1 MLNLIRNEWMKLW
14 SKKGTWVM
22 VIFLAVIIIG
32 FTGLAK
38 LAESMIDNTTWTE
51 TLEEDLTE
59 IEKELA
65 SPDLTEREKVELEI
79 QRDDKQEMAAISV
92 QSTEPQVRESIILET
107 YGIMAIVTL
116 LTIIVAGGIVS
127 TEFSQG
133 TIKMLLSRPVS
144 RWKVL
149 ASKYITVVL
158 FCLLATGIL
167 YLSSVGSAYI
177 FFPGSTESTVLFNN
191 QALEISAVWGKS
203 LYLLF
208 LAFINAMI
216 IGTIAFML
224 GVVFRSTS
232 MAIGISMFLY
242 FTGAMIVMFLSD
254 YFFAK
259 YLIFAHSNLTVHE
272 TGGAFFPELS
282 MTFSVVVIVVYWVI
296 FLALSFLSFMKRDVT
311 A

>member
-1 MLNLIRNEWMKLW
+1 MKLW

-22 VIFLAVIIIG
+22 VIFLAAIIIG

-38 LAESMIDNTTWTE
+38 LSERLFDDSDWTE
-51 TLEEDLTE
+51 SLET
-59 IEKELA
+59 ELA
-65 SPDLTEREKVELEI
+65 EVENQLESEDLTERERVELEI
-79 QRDDKQEMAAISV
+79 QQEDMQEMVVFSIESS
-92 QSTEPQVRESIILET
+92 QPQVRESVIVET

-149 ASKYITVVL
+149 LSKYITVIL
-158 FCLLATGIL
+158 FCLLATAIT
-167 YLSSVGSAYI
+167 YVSSVVSAII
-177 FFPGSTESTVLFNN
+177 FFPSSTESTLSFND
-191 QALEISAVWGKS
+191 QTLDVSAIWGKS
-203 LYLLF
+203 LYLMF
-208 LAFINAMI
+208 LSFINAMI
-216 IGTIAFML
+216 IATIAFML
-224 GVVFRSTS
+224 GVLFRSTA
-232 MAIGISMFLY
+232 MAIGISIFLY

-259 YLIFAHSNLTVHE
+259 FILFAHSNLTIYE
-272 TGGAFFPELS
+272 TGSGLLPD
-282 MTFSVVVIVVYWVI
+282 MTMPFSIAVVIIYWII
-296 FLALSFLSFMKRDVT
+296 FLAVSFITFMKRDIT